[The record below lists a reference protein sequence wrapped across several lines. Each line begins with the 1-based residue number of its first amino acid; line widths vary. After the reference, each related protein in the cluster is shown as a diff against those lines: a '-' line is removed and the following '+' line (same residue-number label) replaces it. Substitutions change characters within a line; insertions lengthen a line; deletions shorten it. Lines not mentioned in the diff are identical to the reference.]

1 MGTRAV
7 FNFMYFY
14 HGRCPLFQITSGS
27 GMKNIAVY
35 YVISNRLY
43 YFGRKQVH
51 TNVSAPSKNVW
62 TARNNNV
69 SMATISNEITKEL
82 S

>member
-1 MGTRAV
+1 
-7 FNFMYFY
+7 
-14 HGRCPLFQITSGS
+14 
-27 GMKNIAVY
+27 MKNIAVY

-51 TNVSAPSKNVW
+51 TNVSAPSKNFW